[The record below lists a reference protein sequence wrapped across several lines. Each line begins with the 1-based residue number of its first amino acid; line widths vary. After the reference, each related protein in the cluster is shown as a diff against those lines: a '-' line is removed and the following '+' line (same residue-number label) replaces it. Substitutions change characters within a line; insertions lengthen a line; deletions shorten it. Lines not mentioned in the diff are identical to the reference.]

1 MLSSE
6 RLKEDFPFFSKRG
19 KSLIYLDNAATT
31 QKPSVVIDALSDYY
45 TNHNSNVHRG
55 IYKLSEETTDLYWKS
70 RENISGFIGSPSAEE
85 LVFTRNA
92 TEALNLLAYSLG
104 KQLREGDEVLLTIM
118 EHHSN
123 IIPWQFLMEKGVKL
137 KFADIN
143 SDGTLDVDDFQ
154 SKLSGRTKVVSVTQ
168 CSNLLG
174 TINDVHE
181 LGKIAHDNGS
191 TFIVDGAQ
199 SVPHMPVDV
208 KKLDCD
214 FMAFSGHKMAGP
226 MGIGGLYGR
235 YDLLEQ
241 LPPFNGGGEMI
252 KEVYADHSVFADPPA
267 KFEAGTPNVA
277 GAVGLSAAVDY
288 LRNVGMDNV
297 REHEED
303 LISYTL
309 KKEEEENIPGL
320 VSYGPRDPEIRGGIY
335 AFNLGEIHPLSL
347 ETGLSRN
354 DISMGSSVHPH
365 DVGTGLDGDDIAVR
379 AGHHC
384 AMPLTHRLNVVATS
398 RASYYIYNSRS
409 DVDRLFESLRK
420 IEGAYS
426 R

>member
-6 RLKEDFPFFSKRG
+6 QLKQDFPFFKNGG
-19 KSLIYLDNAATT
+19 KTLNYLDNAATT
-31 QKPSVVIDALSDYY
+31 QKPSVVIDAISDFY

-55 IYKLSEETTDLYWKS
+55 IYRLSEETTDLYWRS
-70 RENISGFIGSPSAEE
+70 RENISRFVGAGSAEE

-104 KQLREGDEVLLTIM
+104 KQLKPGDEVLLSIM

-123 IIPWQFLMEKGVKL
+123 LIPWQFLMEKGVKL
-137 KFADIN
+137 RFADIK
-143 SDGTLDVDDFQ
+143 SDGTLNLEDFK
-154 SKLSGRTKVVSVTQ
+154 SKLNSNTKIVSVTH

-174 TINDVHE
+174 TINDVKEIGKLAHE
-181 LGKIAHDNGS
+181 NGS
-191 TFIVDGAQ
+191 IFVVDAAQ

-208 KKLDCD
+208 KDIGCD
-214 FMAFSGHKMAGP
+214 FMAFSGHKMLGP
-226 MGIGGLYGR
+226 MGIGCLYGKM
-235 YDLLEQ
+235 DQLSS

-252 KEVYADHSVFADPPA
+252 REVYMDHSVWADPPA

-288 LRNVGMDNV
+288 LRRVGMDNV
-297 REHEED
+297 REHEKD
-303 LISYTL
+303 LISYTM
-309 KKEEEENIPGL
+309 KKEEESDIKSL
-320 VSYGPRDPEIRGGIY
+320 VSYGPRNPEVRGGIY
-335 AFNLGEIHPLSL
+335 TFNLGEIHPLSL
-347 ETGLSRN
+347 EDGLSKEN
-354 DISMGSSVHPH
+354 ISMGSSVHPH
-365 DVGTGLDGDDIAVR
+365 DVGTVLDGDDIAVR

-409 DVDRLFESLRK
+409 DIDKLFDSLRK
-420 IEGAYS
+420 IEGVYS
-426 R
+426 